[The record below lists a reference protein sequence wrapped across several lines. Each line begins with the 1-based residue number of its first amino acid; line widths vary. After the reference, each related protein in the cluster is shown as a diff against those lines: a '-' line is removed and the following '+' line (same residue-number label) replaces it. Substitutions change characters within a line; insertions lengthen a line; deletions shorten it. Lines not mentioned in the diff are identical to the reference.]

1 MMTIIKRQFVRMLHR
16 LGFDLVRVRED
27 IESYFSGID
36 RLSINTVIDVG
47 ANRGQFAKKA
57 LSFFPKA
64 HIYCFEP
71 GKKSF
76 ADLKKWAD
84 GQNGRISV
92 FETALGDK
100 EADLNF
106 YEYPANDEGS
116 SFLRVIN
123 PVLQEVV
130 IMHQTTMDNFIVS
143 KNISLKSDVLVK
155 IDTQGYDNKVIMGAK
170 QTLSKAAACITE
182 IMFDKEYEGQGSF
195 KEIFSLLDELGFKF
209 SGNREQHFSE
219 NGAIAWADAIFKK

>member
-1 MMTIIKRQFVRMLHR
+1 MITIIKRQFVKILHK

-27 IESYFSGID
+27 IESYFFGID

-71 GKKSF
+71 GKKAF

-84 GQNGRISV
+84 GQGGRVSV
-92 FETALGDK
+92 FETALGEK

-106 YEYPANDEGS
+106 YEHQANDEGS
-116 SFLRVIN
+116 SFLRTIS
-123 PVLQEVV
+123 PVLQEAVP
-130 IMHQTTMDNFIVS
+130 MHQTTMDNFIVS
-143 KNISLKSDVLVK
+143 QK
-155 IDTQGYDNKVIMGAK
+155 IFLDPGILIKTDTQGYDAKVIIGAR
-170 QTLSKAAACITE
+170 QTLSNATACITE

-209 SGNREQHFSE
+209 AGNREQHFSE